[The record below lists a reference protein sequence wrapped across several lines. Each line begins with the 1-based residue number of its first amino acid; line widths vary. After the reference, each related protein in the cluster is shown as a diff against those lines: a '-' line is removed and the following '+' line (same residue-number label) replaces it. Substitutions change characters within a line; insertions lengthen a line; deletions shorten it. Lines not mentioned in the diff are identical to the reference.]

1 LQLAST
7 KCWTA
12 EVTLR
17 YIRSMI
23 APILFVAVGYALLR
37 TRPWSNESAGVR
49 QVQPMRSPTL
59 RDETDIDPT
68 TARIR
73 AYWALSMVERYGEY
87 GPP

>member
-1 LQLAST
+1 MGIN
-7 KCWTA
+7 KRWTA

-17 YIRSMI
+17 YVRSVI
-23 APILFVAVGYALLR
+23 APLLFVAARYALLR
-37 TRPWSNESAGVR
+37 RLRWSNQSAGVR

-59 RDETDIDPT
+59 TDDADIDPT

-73 AYWALSMVERYGEY
+73 AYWALSMVERYGAH